1 MVKSVNDIAKAI
13 DADGKVYDVFPI
25 WQGESLAKLTDQVMV
40 TFKIMLGDLYEDYTL
55 LDHNQVIIHKAT
67 GEAD

>member
-25 WQGESLAKLTDQVMV
+25 WQGESLAELTDKK
-40 TFKIMLGDLYEDYTL
+40 TGESFKIMLGDLFEDYTL
-55 LDHNQVIIHKAT
+55 LDHNRVVIHEAT
-67 GEAD
+67 GED